1 MIQELNLTAEGT
13 VIMLLFLAWIIYRV
27 IKAPPAIVTFEIDD
41 EAEIVSPKP
50 PEYLSRYGAVIQMQG
65 R

>member
-1 MIQELNLTAEGT
+1 MIQELNLSPRGY
-13 VIMLLFLAWIIYRV
+13 VILLLILAWVFYQIAKTPSKV
-27 IKAPPAIVTFEIDD
+27 D
-41 EAEIVSPKP
+41 AEDTVGDSKDTVDT

>member
-1 MIQELNLTAEGT
+1 MIQELNLSSTGYL
-13 VIMLLFLAWIIYRV
+13 ILLIVVAILAYL
-27 IKAPPAIVTFEIDD
+27 IVTTPSKVD
-41 EAEIVSPKP
+41 AENTVEDSKNTVDT